1 MSPQGSKR
9 NLQRSLMGALI
20 YASNTKNWKVQKIR
34 ENVFPPKMKG
44 NFQFDLILRS
54 TENWGQL
61 WVPL

>member
-34 ENVFPPKMKG
+34 KNVFFPKVKV
-44 NFQFDLILRS
+44 NFPFDLMLRS
-54 TENWGQL
+54 TKNWGQL
-61 WVPL
+61 WVPP